1 MKSPAKG
8 FAMKL
13 SAGLFQFL
21 LNPRSLCQEECD
33 AEWRG
38 PKEDSSVMIHG
49 SGDEREEEQSE
60 GDEFVLDGLHGY
72 NLLLQQLL
80 SILR

>member
-1 MKSPAKG
+1 
-8 FAMKL
+8 
-13 SAGLFQFL
+13 
-21 LNPRSLCQEECD
+21 
-33 AEWRG
+33 
-38 PKEDSSVMIHG
+38 MIHG
-49 SGDEREEEQSE
+49 DGDEGEEEQGE